1 MARDRQRSKARQQQR
16 REQRLAQRRE
26 SAALGGRPEEALDD
40 PADPK
45 PVDGTG
51 TDRTDPG
58 PDKSARDDGVGAP
71 DARDP
76 DALELADL
84 EVGAPPEDI
93 GRSDRTLRDEPPPPS
108 FETDDETLTDDGDVP
123 DEAATRGP
131 RGVRGGREGADG
143 HKRGRL
149 VAFLVAVWAELQRVQ
164 WPDRRQL
171 TQLTGVVLFFVLIV
185 GAYLGGLDAVFSRL
199 IQAIL

>member
-26 SAALGGRPEEALDD
+26 SAALGGRPEEAL
-40 PADPK
+40 
-45 PVDGTG
+45 
-51 TDRTDPG
+51 
-58 PDKSARDDGVGAP
+58 GAP
-71 DARDP
+71 EPDAVESPEPDALDSREP

-84 EVGAPPEDI
+84 EVGAPPEDL
-93 GRSDRTLRDEPPPPS
+93 GRSARTLRDEPPAPS
-108 FETDDETLTDDGDVP
+108 FETDDEELGEEDDDV
-123 DEAATRGP
+123 AAAGP
-131 RGVRGGREGADG
+131 RGVRGRRTDAEP
-143 HKRGRL
+143 HRRGRL

-185 GAYLGGLDAVFSRL
+185 GAYLGALDAVFSKL

>member
-1 MARDRQRSKARQQQR
+1 MARNRQRAKQRQQQR
-16 REQRLAQRRE
+16 REERLAQRGDGAPEPLPASKPE
-26 SAALGGRPEEALDD
+26 SAPDREAE
-40 PADPK
+40 
-45 PVDGTG
+45 
-51 TDRTDPG
+51 RE
-58 PDKSARDDGVGAP
+58 
-71 DARDP
+71 
-76 DALELADL
+76 LEDQADL

-108 FETDDETLTDDGDVP
+108 FATDDDELADDHGGDAE
-123 DEAATRGP
+123 EAGTRGP
-131 RGVRGGREGADG
+131 RGVKGGREGADA

-185 GAYLGGLDAVFSRL
+185 GAYLGGLDAVFSKL